1 MPHAVVPPQTS
12 TLVFDSGSFDGMLK
26 KIKEFNGQ
34 LAADA
39 SVSGR
44 TVSGAE
50 SLQRERKGVMVAS
63 LAPLCPG
70 LL

>member
-1 MPHAVVPPQTS
+1 MRVCLPPSQTT

-39 SVSGR
+39 SVGDTHSHTPLWRG
-44 TVSGAE
+44 VSSAMLIQHRVAAE
-50 SLQRERKGVMVAS
+50 PS
-63 LAPLCPG
+63 
-70 LL
+70 